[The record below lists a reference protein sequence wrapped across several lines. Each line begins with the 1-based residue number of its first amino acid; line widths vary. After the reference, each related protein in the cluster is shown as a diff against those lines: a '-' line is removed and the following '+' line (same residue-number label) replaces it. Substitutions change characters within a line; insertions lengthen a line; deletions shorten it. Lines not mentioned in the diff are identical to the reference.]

1 RLADGRRMSRAMIL
15 SHDRTEPWLLDEETW
30 DSPDRLSEADLYAQ
44 AGAGRPGGASA
55 LEDPEDDR

>member
-1 RLADGRRMSRAMIL
+1 MSRAMIL
-15 SHDRTEPWLLDEETW
+15 SQEPTEPWLLDKETW
-30 DSPDRLSEADLYAQ
+30 DSPGRLSKADLYAQ